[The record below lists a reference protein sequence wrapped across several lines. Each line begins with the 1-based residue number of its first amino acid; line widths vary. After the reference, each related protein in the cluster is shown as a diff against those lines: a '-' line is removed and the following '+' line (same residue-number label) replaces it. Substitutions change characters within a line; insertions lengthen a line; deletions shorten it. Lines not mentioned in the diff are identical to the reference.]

1 MKKII
6 VLLLILLTMVCT
18 VSCETV
24 GEGTC
29 IGEEVSDLG

>member
-1 MKKII
+1 MKKILFI
-6 VLLLILLTMVCT
+6 IALLVMSISIT
-18 VSCETV
+18 SCETV